1 MGFFNFFKRRN
12 YDKSNVIIN
21 GKVIKGNSNAEVK
34 KFNEMLAKSS
44 SGISNIYIQSDVV
57 VNLKATNT
65 NDITAYL
72 HGEAICN
79 GIDFDITS
87 TMDRVTI
94 SAKFDPTPIVFNGN
108 INNVSCSN
116 VVINGS
122 SISIGGCISSNLVL
136 DIEIPMK
143 LFESIHMQTHN
154 ASIKIDNS
162 ISVNLISVSCYN
174 GKIEIFSPFEQLD
187 IHTHNGSIFVN
198 SYVKT
203 NPKINISAHNGSIN
217 VNLPNVDTSRIHT
230 KTINGSCSNSLR
242 INKSLNCKYIAS
254 GSITTHNGSIRIN

>member
-1 MGFFNFFKRRN
+1 MRFFNFFKRRN
-12 YDKSNVIIN
+12 YNKSKVIIN
-21 GKVIKGNSNAEVK
+21 SKVIKGNSNAEVK
-34 KFNEMLAKSS
+34 KFNEMLTKSS

-87 TMDRVTI
+87 TMNSVTI
-94 SAKFDPTPIVFNGN
+94 STKFNSNPIVLNGN
-108 INNVSCSN
+108 VNNISCSN
-116 VVINGS
+116 VIINGS

-143 LFESIHMQTHN
+143 LFESIRMQTHN

-162 ISVNLISVSCYN
+162 ISVNLISVSCHN
-174 GKIEIFSPFEQLD
+174 GKIEIFSPFEQLS
-187 IHTHNGSIFVN
+187 INTHNGSIFIN
-198 SYVKT
+198 SYAET
-203 NPKINISAHNGSIN
+203 NPTLNISAHNGSIN
-217 VNLPNVDTSRIHT
+217 IKLPNVDTSKIYT

-242 INKSLNCKYIAS
+242 MNKSLNCEYIAS

>member
-1 MGFFNFFKRRN
+1 MRFFYFFKRRN
-12 YDKSNVIIN
+12 SNKSKVIIN
-21 GKVIKGNSNAEVK
+21 GKVIKGSSNAEVK

-79 GIDFDITS
+79 DIDFDITS
-87 TMDRVTI
+87 TMDMVTI
-94 SAKFDPTPIVFNGN
+94 SAKFDSIVLNGN
-108 INNVSCSN
+108 TNNFSCSN
-116 VVINGS
+116 IVINGS
-122 SISIGGCISSNLVL
+122 SMSIIGCASSNLVL

-154 ASIKIDNS
+154 ASIKISNY
-162 ISVNLISVSCYN
+162 ISVNLISVSCHN
-174 GKIEIFSPFEQLD
+174 GKIEIFSLFERLD
-187 IHTHNGSIFVN
+187 IHTHNGSIFVD

-203 NPKINISAHNGSIN
+203 NPKLNISAHNCSIN

-242 INKSLNCKYIAS
+242 SSKSLNCRYIAS
-254 GSITTHNGSIRIN
+254 GFITTHNGSILIN